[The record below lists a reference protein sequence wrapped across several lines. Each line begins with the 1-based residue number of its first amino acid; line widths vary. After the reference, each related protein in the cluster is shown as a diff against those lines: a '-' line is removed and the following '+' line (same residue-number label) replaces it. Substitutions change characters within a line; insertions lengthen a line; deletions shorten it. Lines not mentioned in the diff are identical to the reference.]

1 MALPSLDTLIG
12 YPDGETRGTG
22 TVLHR
27 ELLPDGRAAVLLDAT
42 PFHPLDPTWPDQG
55 PDLGVLVTEA
65 GAEAR
70 PIAVLDCRIAASD
83 GAVLHLGEKLPVRLG
98 TEGWAFVVA
107 HVVDADAPI
116 AEGDT
121 VTAEVDDKH
130 RRALSLGHTSCHL
143 ASLALNRA
151 LAGFWSKEIAPD
163 ALGSPDFDQTAIASS
178 RIRPHGSVDEYRLG
192 KSLRKRG
199 FDSARLAAELDAVA
213 AAVNG
218 TLAEWVTGD
227 AAVRIRRDDRRLST
241 RRFWECELPDGLAS
255 IACGGTHATHLGELG
270 TVSVTLELGD
280 DGAALRMTTAQA
292 TSPV

>member
-1 MALPSLDTLIG
+1 MALPTLDTLIG
-12 YPDGETRGTG
+12 YPDGETRGTS

-27 ELLPDGRAAVLLDAT
+27 EPLPDGRAAVLLDAT

-65 GAEAR
+65 GPA
-70 PIAVLDCRIAASD
+70 PVLDCRIAASD
-83 GAVLHLGEKLPVRLG
+83 GVELHLGEKLPVRLG

-107 HVVDADAPI
+107 HIVDADAPI

-121 VTAEVDDKH
+121 VTAEVDEEH

-151 LAGFWSKEIAPD
+151 LTGFWSKEIAAD

-178 RIRPHGSVDEYRLG
+178 RIRPHGSLDEYRLG

-199 FDSARLAAELDAVA
+199 FDSARLVTELDAVA

-218 TLAEWVTGD
+218 TLAEWVTGE

-241 RRFWECELPDGLAS
+241 RRFWECELPEGHAS

-270 TVSVTLELGD
+270 SLTVTLGLDD
-280 DGAALRMTTAQA
+280 DGATMRMITAQSA
-292 TSPV
+292 